1 MSLGDEPIRDGH
13 HAEPAEEPAYL
24 SEPEPSGEV
33 LDQSGHFS
41 VVVSDDGSATLNGQ
55 PVPVADGEPAHA
67 AILDILHNI
76 AIDLG
81 GNVTAAI
88 SDPGAEYTALVEI
101 SPDGSSRLLDQEEP
115 PPEAGPRPALT
126 SSEDASTTAQFEPA
140 SAQRPLEFEDSSDG
154 SEDSV
159 VHRPDDGPDREEPRA
174 APSFLG
180 IRRPGRS
187 DGARGARQSGDE
199 YKHQS
204 VLNKPFVMGP
214 AALVAAAVVIV
225 PMLMLGS
232 DGSDEDGGARKAEAG
247 TSSETGTP
255 LTAEEP
261 PPTVSLTPSTPSAS
275 PSPKTSESAPTVRKS
290 PPAPPVKAPE
300 PTADGRPTTTTT
312 NNEPSQDTAAAAVRR
327 LAGKAS
333 SSPHICYRA
342 YVAGQGWQKPVCDG
356 TMAGGDLPIKAL
368 NIATTGVGGT
378 AANAFT
384 YKAGSADGRG
394 EWNRWTRVVGDGR
407 DNYIGRPNAGAPN
420 MLGFAINIGKGQLC
434 HVARSRDSDGGKRA
448 CVKPRPAFTYS
459 GSLLNKAW
467 LRAVEFT
474 V

>member
-1 MSLGDEPIRDGH
+1 MSLDDEPIRDGH
-13 HAEPAEEPAYL
+13 HAEPTEEPAYM
-24 SEPEPSGEV
+24 SEQEPPREV

-55 PVPVADGEPAHA
+55 PVPVAEGEPAHA

-76 AIDLG
+76 ASDLG
-81 GNVTAAI
+81 ESVTAAI

-115 PPEAGPRPALT
+115 APEAEPPPAPVVSPGT
-126 SSEDASTTAQFEPA
+126 SSERYEDEEDPA
-140 SAQRPLEFEDSSDG
+140 SAPYKDG
-154 SEDSV
+154 IVPS
-159 VHRPDDGPDREEPRA
+159 PDDGPDREEPRA

-180 IRRPGRS
+180 IRRPGS
-187 DGARGARQSGDE
+187 PDGVRGARQSGDE

-204 VLNKPFVMGP
+204 LLNKPFVMGP
-214 AALVAAAVVIV
+214 AALVAAAIVIV
-225 PMLMLGS
+225 PILVLGS

-255 LTAEEP
+255 LAAEEP

-275 PSPKTSESAPTVRKS
+275 PSPKASASASAPTLKES

-300 PTADGRPTTTTT
+300 PTADRRPTTTTAT
-312 NNEPSQDTAAAAVRR
+312 NEPPQDTAAAAVRR
-327 LAGKAS
+327 LAKKAS

-384 YKAGSADGRG
+384 YKSGSADGRG
-394 EWNRWTRVVGDGR
+394 EWNQWTRVVGDGR
-407 DNYIGRPNAGAPN
+407 DNYIGRPKADAPN